1 MSGSLQ
7 GLERITKKPNSG
19 KAPTSDAVLVRGVFL
34 LLEFDR
40 RLLFAGRTILLHS
53 LNMVL
58 PGLAQFILLVETH
71 CGDGEPVHRAEAGE
85 YDALTARHSEGSIR
99 IYKTDASYY
108 KTLKAEGL
116 EGSEGQE
123 G

>member
-19 KAPTSDAVLVRGVFL
+19 KATKSDAVLVRAVFL
-34 LLEFDR
+34 FLEFDR
-40 RLLFAGRTILLHS
+40 RLLLARGAVLLHS

-85 YDALTARHSEGSIR
+85 YDALTAWHNSKSI
-99 IYKTDASYY
+99 
-108 KTLKAEGL
+108 
-116 EGSEGQE
+116 
-123 G
+123 